1 MWKFICK
8 RILMIIPTILAVTF
22 IIFAILEFT
31 PGDPVRMM
39 LGPDAPESAVIE
51 MQERL
56 GLDQP
61 FLARYIS
68 YMGDLL
74 HGDFGFSYLTRL
86 PVMDTVIE
94 NYPVTLTLAVFSM
107 LIATVLG
114 VSLGILSA
122 VKQYSFLDN
131 TLRTLAMVCAT
142 IPAFWLGMMLIIVF
156 SLKLDL
162 FPVSGVE
169 SWTSYVLPA
178 LAGGIPA
185 SASILRMT
193 RTTMLEEIR
202 QDYVRTARMKGIP
215 ERVVIWY
222 HALRNA
228 LLPVTTVIL
237 SSFGYLMGGTVII
250 ESVFSL
256 PGMGAMTVNAI
267 RSKDTPQVMAAVIVL
282 SVNFTVIMLLL
293 DLLHAFLDP
302 RVKAKYAKR

>member
-1 MWKFICK
+1 MWKYICK
-8 RILMIIPTILAVTF
+8 RILMIIPTVLAVTF

-39 LGPDAPESAVIE
+39 LGPDAPESAVVE
-51 MQERL
+51 MREKM

-61 FLARYIS
+61 FLQRYVN
-68 YMGDLL
+68 YLGDLL
-74 HGDFGFSYLTRL
+74 HGDFDFSYSTRL

-94 NYPVTLTLAVFSM
+94 NYPITFKLAVASM

-131 TLRTLAMVCAT
+131 SLRTLAMVCAT
-142 IPAFWLGMMLIIVF
+142 IPEFWLGMMLIIFF

-162 FPVSGVE
+162 LPVSGVE
-169 SWTSYVLPA
+169 SWTSYILPA
-178 LAGGIPA
+178 LSGGIPA
-185 SASILRMT
+185 SAGILRMT

-228 LLPVTTVIL
+228 LLPVTTVII

-267 RSKDTPQVMAAVIVL
+267 RSKDTPQVMASVIVL
-282 SVNFTVIMLLL
+282 SINFALVMLLL
-293 DLLHAFLDP
+293 DLVHAFLDP
-302 RVKAKYAKR
+302 RVKAKYAQR